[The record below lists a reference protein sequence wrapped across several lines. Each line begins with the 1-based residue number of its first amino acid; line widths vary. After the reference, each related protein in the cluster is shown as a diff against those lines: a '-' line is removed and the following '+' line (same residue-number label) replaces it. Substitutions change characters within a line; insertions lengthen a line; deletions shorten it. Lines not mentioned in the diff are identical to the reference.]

1 MWVFTSGAGLG
12 WGVGAAT
19 EAKLAAPDRQ
29 VVCNIGDGSVMYSAA
44 GFWPQA
50 RYEVPVLTVVYNNR
64 NYQTVRNAYYRY
76 NGKMRKADCYTGMYL
91 GNPNIDFVQLAQS
104 QGIEGVRVER
114 SGDLRKALQR
124 GIAATRRGKKALS

>member
-1 MWVFTSGAGLG
+1 
-12 WGVGAAT
+12 
-19 EAKLAAPDRQ
+19 
-29 VVCNIGDGSVMYSAA
+29 MYSAA